1 MVSGGIHRKGSGLK
15 VCYIGCSFTYGDEIP
30 EQDVWCNRLDKYF
43 DCDSVNIASN
53 GNSNH
58 NIFTQALHSRQQDYD
73 VIFVQWTRMY
83 RITQFP
89 KPETQ
94 CNIAPNS
101 ISKVTHS
108 EYDDFIFSKS
118 MKQQLLDLNIVTNNI
133 YNLLKNILDYSL
145 ALQDLD
151 DRFVFF
157 NLGLDAEFNPDLNKG
172 APDDLYSLRSVTK
185 DMLDFDHNSDEHIIF
200 LLTQLQNKYKKI
212 DFTRWLSI
220 YPSIIETA
228 HQQGDII
235 GTHPGKMSHERIFM
249 KAKKYIQ
256 TSPLIV
262 PFNTSHLC

>member
-1 MVSGGIHRKGSGLK
+1 M
-15 VCYIGCSFTYGDEIP
+15 
-30 EQDVWCNRLDKYF
+30 
-43 DCDSVNIASN
+43 
-53 GNSNH
+53 
-58 NIFTQALHSRQQDYD
+58 
-73 VIFVQWTRMY
+73 
-83 RITQFP
+83 
-89 KPETQ
+89 
-94 CNIAPNS
+94 
-101 ISKVTHS
+101 
-108 EYDDFIFSKS
+108 
-118 MKQQLLDLNIVTNNI
+118 TNNI

-157 NLGLDAEFNPDLNKG
+157 NLGLDAEFNPDLNNG